1 MIGKEYTLTEQNIIV
16 TNNRPKMIHY
26 GVDRELGNI
35 ATDI

>member
-1 MIGKEYTLTEQNIIV
+1 MIDKEYILTEQNIIV
-16 TNNRPKMIHY
+16 TNNRPKRVHY